1 MLSRSKPRTE
11 RRADRRDAVTDAD
24 ELTPVQ
30 WHHGIAYKRDDLYLP
45 FPDVDLNGGKVR
57 QAIKLVAANLPAIRT
72 EYGSTL
78 LTATG
83 VHSPQGLIIARV
95 AAMFDLSCV
104 LFVGAT
110 SVARA
115 LEGHA
120 MLRAA
125 VRLGATIDATARV
138 AYEPALAKTIDGWRA
153 RHRGAGFPIRFGM
166 NLDSDPASILGSTA
180 AQCANIPDEVHTV
193 VIPVGAGITAA
204 GIITG
209 CRTLRPNVKK
219 LLCIQIAG
227 YDRRP
232 VINKITPHRDYDF
245 YMSRVYP
252 YATHVRRYVA
262 PRFPLDPIYEAKAH
276 EYMMRSLPS
285 VEREHTLFWIVGD
298 SGYVRS

>member
-1 MLSRSKPRTE
+1 MTSRLKPRTD
-11 RRADRRDAVTDAD
+11 RRADRSAAVVDAD

-30 WHHGIAYKRDDLYLP
+30 WHSSIAYKRDDLYLP
-45 FPDVDLNGGKVR
+45 FADVDLNGGKVR
-57 QAIKLVAANLPAIRT
+57 QAIKLVEANLPAIRKR
-72 EYGSTL
+72 YGSTL

-95 AAMFDLSCV
+95 AALFDLSCV
-104 LFVGAT
+104 LFIGAT

-115 LEGHA
+115 LTGHP

-125 VRLGATIDATARV
+125 VQLGATLDASARV
-138 AYEPALAKTIDGWRA
+138 AYEPALAKAVDSWRSA
-153 RHRGAGFPIRFGM
+153 HSGAGFPIRFGM
-166 NLDSDPASILGSTA
+166 NLDSDPAAIVGSTA
-180 AQCANIPDEVHTV
+180 AQCANIPDDIHTV

-209 CRTLRPNVKK
+209 CRTLRPAVQRIV
-219 LLCIQIAG
+219 CVQIAG

-232 VINKITPHRDYDF
+232 VIDRITPYRDYEF
-245 YMSRVYP
+245 MSSRAYQ

-276 EYMMRSLPS
+276 EYMIRRIPI
-285 VEREHTLFWIVGD
+285 EREHTLFWVVGD
-298 SGYVRS
+298 SGYVRD